1 MRGVAQGG
9 NLTESAHLAGF
20 SSSAHLSFAFKQMFG
35 LAASD
40 ILAMGVAIDVSDE
53 AVQWRE
59 TANRPGPRVVQ
70 QAGDLEPSI

>member
-53 AVQWRE
+53 AVQ
-59 TANRPGPRVVQ
+59 
-70 QAGDLEPSI
+70 